1 MKTNNKAFTR
11 LVRECIESEDCGY
24 PSQQITLLTFDDI
37 VNIILLTTTAL
48 RSEDTFI
55 SESHKGKDKRYSHTY
70 PRVNRMSSSRC
81 LHK

>member
-11 LVRECIESEDCGY
+11 LVRECMESEDCGY
-24 PSQQITLLTFDDI
+24 PSQQIALLTFDDI

-55 SESHKGKDKRYSHTY
+55 SESQKKKRQDVS
-70 PRVNRMSSSRC
+70 PNRMSLNRC

>member
-11 LVRECIESEDCGY
+11 LVRECMESEDCGY
-24 PSQQITLLTFDDI
+24 PSQQIALLTFDDI

-55 SESHKGKDKRYSHTY
+55 SESQKGKDKRYSHTS
-70 PRVNRMSSSRC
+70 PRANRMSSSRY

>member
-11 LVRECIESEDCGY
+11 LVRECMESEDCGY
-24 PSQQITLLTFDDI
+24 PSQQIALLTFDDI

-48 RSEDTFI
+48 RSEAFI
-55 SESHKGKDKRYSHTY
+55 SESQKGKDQRYSHTS
-70 PRVNRMSSSRC
+70 PKANRMSSSRC

>member
-1 MKTNNKAFTR
+1 MKTSNKAFTR
-11 LVRECIESEDCGY
+11 LVRECMESEDCGY
-24 PSQQITLLTFDDI
+24 PSQQIALLTFDDI

-55 SESHKGKDKRYSHTY
+55 SESQKGKDKRYSHTY
-70 PRVNRMSSSRC
+70 PRANRMSSSRC